1 MTRHDDAMSLR
12 HMLDH
17 ATEAVEMAQGRR
29 REDLDSDR
37 QLNLCLVRLVEVVGE
52 AASRVTQSTRRKLAI
67 IPWAAVV
74 GLRNRLIHAYDKVD
88 FNILWDV
95 VQLDL
100 PPLIEQLKTA
110 LGFAGGNQ
118 I

>member
-29 REDLDSDR
+29 RDDLDSDR
-37 QLNLCLVRLVEVVGE
+37 QLNLCLVR
-52 AASRVTQSTRRKLAI
+52 
-67 IPWAAVV
+67 
-74 GLRNRLIHAYDKVD
+74 LRNRLIHAYDKVD

-110 LGFAGGNQ
+110 LGFDGENQ